1 MTWPLIVIRWDHK
14 LLNSINFSWDRM
26 PCRNHNRQETTEIQT
41 KNDPGSEENK
51 VNMVKIASE
60 NLA

>member
-1 MTWPLIVIRWDHK
+1 
-14 LLNSINFSWDRM
+14 M
-26 PCRNHNRQETTEIQT
+26 PCRNHNRQETIEIQT